1 VGKASLGDLDAN
13 VTNITHSDLGTPF
26 IADDCEGV
34 AGVTLRLYR
43 EGDVVG
49 SSAPGATT
57 ISVAGGSYLFSNL
70 KPGRQSI
77 PGAGTDGAVDDLS
90 DENGTDNANA
100 SVHGQSSIVLQLSPG
115 SEPID
120 AISESSFLADMDNA
134 NDANTDP
141 WLMASPEP
149 AVRLQPIVSRCGK
162 GTLSSMLK
170 ATIHL
175 SDWSANWKVFDR
187 SKLGDGWISSS
198 GTSGHNA
205 TLEEDFTTSNA
216 SLPKAT
222 LRSVMSCFIINGLVL
237 A

>member
-1 VGKASLGDLDAN
+1 M
-13 VTNITHSDLGTPF
+13 
-26 IADDCEGV
+26 
-34 AGVTLRLYR
+34 
-43 EGDVVG
+43 
-49 SSAPGATT
+49 
-57 ISVAGGSYLFSNL
+57 AGGSYLFGNL
-70 KPGRQSI
+70 KPGPQSI
-77 PGAGTDGAVDDLS
+77 PGAGTHGAVDDLS

-162 GTLSSMLK
+162 GTLSSVLK

-198 GTSGHNA
+198 GTIGHNA

-216 SLPKAT
+216 SLPKAA